1 MTAQAGGSSVTYTLT
16 VSDALNDTLNR
27 MAAASGGKTEVVLA
41 KALALY
47 EVAMTARGQDCRLA
61 VLDTDNRVQ
70 TKIEGL

>member
-1 MTAQAGGSSVTYTLT
+1 MNAPAGGSSVIYTLT
-16 VSDALNDTLNR
+16 VSDELDDKLKR
-27 MAAASGGKTEVVLA
+27 MAAANGGTPEVVLA